1 MRYLALDLEVG
12 RRTERIHALAAVY
25 ADGESFVR
33 TALRGPKLGRAL
45 AELDDFAKS
54 ADVLLGHNL
63 INFDLQHLRAA
74 APDLRLLHRPALDT
88 LWLSPLAFPKNPYH
102 RLVKHSQDGDLIRDR
117 RGDPEHD
124 ARLALALF
132 DDECRALGETGSDLM
147 LAWHWL
153 TCEGSGDETAFDAFF
168 AELRRSARPSNRDA
182 REAIVS
188 LLAGKACAPRGHDV
202 VASARGKGW
211 PLAYVLAWL
220 SVAGGNSVMPPWV
233 RHQFPEA
240 GRLLAELRD
249 RACSASDCGWCR
261 EMHDARSE
269 LRRWFDFDD
278 FRAEPAMPDGG
289 SMQRAIVERAMAGD
303 HVLGLLPTGSG
314 KSLCYQVPALSRYHK
329 TGALTVVI
337 SPLVALMAD
346 QVAGLQNR
354 GIGAVVTVNGML
366 SMPERSDA
374 LDRIRLGD
382 AGIVLTSPEQLR
394 NRGVVQ
400 AIKQRQ
406 IGSWVLDEAHC
417 LSSWGHDFRPDYRY
431 VGRFIRERSAGER
444 PAPVVCLTATAKPAV
459 VEDILRHFR
468 EAVGIELAVF
478 NGGAQRDNLSFEVV
492 PTSPAEKL
500 AHIDDLLHHHLPTDS
515 DGGVIVYC
523 STRRRCEEVAEY
535 LAAKHWLAAYFHAG
549 LQPERKKQVQDD
561 FIAGRLRVI
570 VATNAFGMGV
580 DKPDVRLVVHADVP
594 GSLENYLQEAGRAGR
609 DAEVASCV
617 LLYTADDVE
626 RQFGLAARSRLTR
639 PEIDGICRALRNLKK
654 NDRRRRGR
662 DDEVV
667 ATPGEI
673 LREDDEHAF
682 QRDSHTDDTRVK
694 TAIAWLED
702 ARLLQRDE
710 NLAEVFASSLL
721 VGTLDEAKERLA
733 KIEESRRRPL
743 VRIVERL
750 IDAPIDEGVST
761 DELMALSGL
770 SRDGVR
776 NALYDLEQLGIAN
789 NDTTLTAYIHEGIQ
803 RSSARRLEGA
813 VDLEQALVDR
823 MRELAPD
830 LEAEAKA
837 SVLHLRPVTQALKD
851 DGHEGALPLLVLRL
865 LRSISMDGRGE
876 GGPGSIDLR
885 QLDRDRVRVK
895 LNRDWPALLE
905 TARRRRSAA
914 KVLLQHLLA
923 QLKPGVKGADLLVE
937 TTLGKLLKA
946 IESDLEVRSWVRD
959 PRKLLDRALLW
970 LHEQEVI
977 RLNKGL
983 AVFRPAMTIRL
994 EKTGRQFGRTDFEP
1008 LELHYQEQTLQIHV
1022 MEEFVNRGLDAIA
1035 AALQLAMDYFA
1046 LDRDTFLERWL
1057 PDRTDLRRQTTPESW
1072 RAIVESLNNPT
1083 QRRIVADDREQTNV
1097 LVLAGPGSGKTRV
1110 LVHRIAYLLRVR
1122 RENPKS
1128 ILALAYNRHAAVE
1141 IRRRLNELVGA
1152 DARGVTVLTCHGMA
1166 LRLTGTHLADRPA
1179 LAADDFGELLREAT
1193 ALLRGEGM
1201 EPEEADEQRER
1212 LLAGFRWILV
1222 DEYQDADEEQYQL
1235 ISALAGRTLTG
1246 GERKLTLF
1254 AVGDDDQNIYAYAGA
1269 SVEFLRRFE
1278 EDYKAKTVYLTENY
1292 RSTGHIID
1300 AANAWIASARER
1312 MKAEHPIVIDRSRRG
1327 NPKGGD
1333 WQSRDAVGRGRVQV
1347 LRVRGDGRS
1356 QAIAALGELRRLAA
1370 LDADWDWRK
1379 CAVIARRWRELDPLR
1394 GLCELEAIPVQV
1406 AREDTSFFWR
1416 LREVRR
1422 LRDWLGALAD
1432 GLVTGEALR
1441 TWLAEQLDADWS
1453 DVLTQALD
1461 DYLLETGGAETSV
1474 QAFTAWLAEWGR
1486 ELRRRQSGLLLLA
1499 AHRAKGLEFDHVVVL
1514 DGDWEQTGYRSQ
1526 RSDEVLRLYYV
1537 AMTRARQTL
1546 TLLRMSSGND
1556 LELRDD
1562 PWPAERRDGDYW
1574 SRDMPALVQREHVVR
1589 TRPPPEL
1596 DLRYE
1601 PLGLKDVDLGF
1612 AGQHGSKNPM
1622 NRAIRALR
1630 SGDPLEVL
1638 PGNGGGW
1645 LLADANGQVVGRLAR
1660 NYQPPSDRC
1669 QARVHAIVGWDRSE
1683 GTPSQQERAVQE
1695 SWEVVVPELIY
1706 DSRGSAQIRRQMRR
1720 KE

>member
-1 MRYLALDLEVG
+1 MRYLAIDLEVD
-12 RRTERIHALAAVY
+12 RRTEEIRALAGVY
-25 ADGESFVR
+25 ADGETFIRKSLR
-33 TALRGPKLGRAL
+33 PGALAGTL
-45 AELDDFAKS
+45 AELDDFAER
-54 ADVLLGHNL
+54 ADVVLGHNL

-74 APDLRLLHRPALDT
+74 APGLRLLSLPALDT
-88 LWLSPLAFPKNPYH
+88 LMLSPLAFPKNPYH
-102 RLVKHSQDGDLIRDR
+102 RLVKHYQDGDLVRER
-117 RGDPEHD
+117 RNDPEYD
-124 ARLALALF
+124 SRLALTLF
-132 DDECRALGETGSDLM
+132 ADERKALGGAAPDLL

-153 TCEGSGDETAFDAFF
+153 TSAATDQAAFDAFF
-168 AELRRSARPSNRDA
+168 GALRQARRPSEEDA
-182 REAIVS
+182 RAAIDR
-188 LLAGKACAPRGHDV
+188 LLRGKACATRGRE
-202 VASARGKGW
+202 VAADAGELGW
-211 PLAYVLAWL
+211 PLAFVLAWL

-233 RHQFPEA
+233 RHQFPRA
-240 GRLLAELRD
+240 GTLLRELRD
-249 RACSASDCGWCR
+249 HACGSTNCRWCR
-261 EMHDARSE
+261 QMHNARSE
-269 LRRWFDFDD
+269 LVRWFGFDE
-278 FRAEPAMPDGG
+278 FRSEPALPDGG
-289 SMQRAIVERAMAGD
+289 SMQGAIVEQAMAGS
-303 HVLGLLPTGSG
+303 HVLALLPTGSG

-366 SMPERSDA
+366 SMPERADA

-400 AIKQRQ
+400 AIKQRE

-459 VEDILRHFR
+459 VGDILRHFR
-468 EAVGIELAVF
+468 DEVGIELQVF
-478 NGGAQRDNLSFEVV
+478 NGGTQRDNLTLEVV
-492 PTSPAEKL
+492 PTSPAEKF
-500 AHIDDLLHHHLPTDS
+500 AHIDDLLHHHLPADS
-515 DGGVIVYC
+515 DGGGIVYC
-523 STRRRCEEVAEY
+523 SARRRCEEVAEY
-535 LAAKHWLAAYFHAG
+535 LAAKRWSAAHFHAG
-549 LQPERKKQVQDD
+549 LQPERRKQVQDD
-561 FIAGRLRVI
+561 FIEGRLRVI

-580 DKPDVRLVVHADVP
+580 DKPDVRLVVHADIP

-609 DAEVASCV
+609 DAEAASCV

-639 PEIDGICRALRNLKK
+639 SEIDGICRALRNLKK
-654 NDRRRRGR
+654 KNDRATRGR
-662 DDEVV
+662 DSEVV

-673 LREDDEHAF
+673 LLEDDEHAF
-682 QRDSHTDDTRVK
+682 RRDTHTDDTRIK

-702 ARLLQRDE
+702 ARLVQRDE
-710 NLAEVFASSLL
+710 NRAEVFASSLL

-733 KIEESRRRPL
+733 RIDERHRGPL

-750 IDAPIDEGVST
+750 INAPIDEGVST
-761 DELMALSGL
+761 DELMALTGL

-789 NDTTLTAYIHEGIQ
+789 NDTTLTAYIHEGIE
-803 RSSARRLEGA
+803 RSSERRLESA
-813 VDLEQALVDR
+813 VGLEQALVDR

-830 LEAEAKA
+830 LESQEAA

-876 GGPGSIDLR
+876 DGPGSIDLR
-885 QLDRDRVRVK
+885 QLDRDRASVK

-914 KVLLQHLLA
+914 EVLLRHLRE
-923 QLKPGVKGADLLVE
+923 QLKPSVQGADLLVE

-946 IESDLEVRSWVRD
+946 IESDLELKSWVRD

-994 EKTGRQFGRTDFEP
+994 EKTRRRFGRTDFAP
-1008 LELHYQEQTLQIHV
+1008 LELHYQEQVLQIHV

-1046 LDRDTFLERWL
+1046 LDRDAFLHRWL
-1057 PDRTDLRRQTTPESW
+1057 PDRTDLARQTTPESW

-1110 LVHRIAYLLRVR
+1110 LVHRIAYLLRVP
-1122 RENPKS
+1122 REDPRS

-1141 IRRRLNELVGA
+1141 IRRRLDELVGT
-1152 DARGVTVLTCHGMA
+1152 DSRGVTVLTCHGMA
-1166 LRLTGTHLADRPA
+1166 LRLTGTHLANQPA
-1179 LAADDFGELLREAT
+1179 LADDDFGDLLREAT
-1193 ALLRGEGM
+1193 ALLRGEGLP
-1201 EPEEADEQRER
+1201 PEEADEQRER

-1222 DEYQDADEEQYQL
+1222 DEYQDVDEEQYQL

-1269 SVEFLRRFE
+1269 SVKYLRRFE
-1278 EDYKAKTVYLTENY
+1278 EDYKAKMVYLTQNY
-1292 RSTGHIID
+1292 RSTGHIIA

-1312 MKAEHPIVIDRSRRG
+1312 MKAEHPIMIDRSRRRK
-1327 NPKGGD
+1327 PKGGD
-1333 WQSRDAVGRGRVQV
+1333 WESRDAVGRGRVQV
-1347 LRVRGDGRS
+1347 LRVRGDDRS
-1356 QAIAALGELRRLAA
+1356 QAIAALAELRRLAELA
-1370 LDADWDWRK
+1370 PDWDWRT
-1379 CAVIARRWRELDPLR
+1379 CAVIARNWRYLDPLR
-1394 GLCELEAIPVQV
+1394 SLCERDAIPVQM

-1422 LRDWLGALAD
+1422 LRDWLATLAD
-1432 GLVTGEALR
+1432 GLVTGDALR
-1441 TWLAEQLDADWS
+1441 TWLAEQPEGDWS
-1453 DVLTQALD
+1453 DVLTEALD
-1461 DYLLETGGAETSV
+1461 DYLLETGGTETSV

-1486 ELRRRQSGLLLLA
+1486 ELRRRQTGLLLLT
-1499 AHRAKGLEFDHVVVL
+1499 AHRAKGLEFDHVVIL
-1514 DGDWEQTGYRSQ
+1514 DGGWGRDEAGYRSQ

-1546 TLLRMSSGND
+1546 TLLRMSAGNE

-1562 PWPAERRDGDYW
+1562 PWPAQQRGGDYW
-1574 SRDMPALVQREHVVR
+1574 SRDMTALVHREHMDR
-1589 TRPPPEL
+1589 TEPSREL
-1596 DLRYE
+1596 DTRYE
-1601 PLGLKDVDLGF
+1601 PLDLKDVDLGF
-1612 AGQHGSKNPM
+1612 AGQRGSKHPVHG
-1622 NRAIRALR
+1622 AIGALR
-1630 SGDPLEVL
+1630 TGDPLEVRE
-1638 PGNGGGW
+1638 NGGAW
-1645 LLADANGQVVGRLAR
+1645 LLADANGQVVGQLAR
-1660 NYQPPSDRC
+1660 NYRPPSDRC
-1669 QARVHAIVGWDRSE
+1669 QARVHAIVGWDRE
-1683 GTPSQQERAVQE
+1683 DGTPTQQDRALRE

-1706 DSRGSAQIRRQMRR
+1706 ES
-1720 KE
+1720 